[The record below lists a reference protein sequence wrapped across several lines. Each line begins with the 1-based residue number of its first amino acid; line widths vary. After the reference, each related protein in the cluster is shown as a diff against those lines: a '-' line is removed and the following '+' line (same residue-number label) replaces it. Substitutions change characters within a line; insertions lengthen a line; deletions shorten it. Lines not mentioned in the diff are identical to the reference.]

1 MKNRCRHI
9 RWLHIVSCSLMIFT
23 AMGCVSASVAK
34 DVGPNEEQN
43 KAALRRLIDEVYHK
57 GNMAVLD
64 EVIAGNCILHDNERT
79 AESLEIAKRQ
89 IRMITSMY
97 RNVQVTIYDMVAEGN
112 LVATRGTFQ
121 GIYRQNG
128 KKITISSITI
138 SKFKDGKIIEAWRMY
153 DTANIFR
160 QLGISPPPATN
171 P

>member
-1 MKNRCRHI
+1 MKKRHCHFKS
-9 RWLHIVSCSLMIFT
+9 LLKVACSLILCT
-23 AMGCVSASVAK
+23 AIGCASVSVAK
-34 DVGPNEEQN
+34 DVGSNEEQN

-64 EVIAGNCILHDNERT
+64 EVIAENYILHDNERT

-97 RNVQVTIYDMVAEGN
+97 RNVQVTINDMVAEGD

-128 KKITISSITI
+128 KNITISSITI
-138 SKFKDGKIIEAWRMY
+138 SKFKDGKIIEAWRMF